1 MRFLL
6 DENLPPAFARALDA
20 LAARDGHS
28 VGHALDLVQSGAAD
42 QVWIARLA
50 QDGGAAISGDRRMLT
65 RKHELRALKD
75 SQITTFILAPG
86 WATLRF
92 WDKAA
97 LLVRR
102 WPAIALS
109 ATTYPAGSTF
119 IVPHK
124 YASSALRPDP
134 RY

>member
-6 DENLPPAFARALDA
+6 DENLPPAFARSLDA
-20 LAARDGHS
+20 LARRDGHS
-28 VGHALDLVQSGAAD
+28 VAHVLDFVKAGTDDFNWIISLSEERGA
-42 QVWIARLA
+42 V
-50 QDGGAAISGDRRMLT
+50 ISGDRRMLT
-65 RKHELRALKD
+65 RRHELRALKD
-75 SQITTFILAPG
+75 SQVTTFILAPG
-86 WATLRF
+86 WASLRF

-102 WPAIALS
+102 WPEIALA
-109 ATTYPAGSTF
+109 ATNHRAGSIF

-124 YASSALRPDP
+124 YTTAALRPDP